1 MLFNIMERTFLKI
14 ILIFFLLNFLNIKTY
29 GWNAGNINSDSLLI
43 VEYPWA
49 DSVFNSL
56 TLEEK
61 IAQLL
66 VVRANYNKSYS
77 RNDLVTELVEKYNIG
92 GLTFFGGEPVTQAK
106 LTNYW
111 QGLSKTPLLISIDA
125 EWGLGMRLSNA
136 ISFPYQMT
144 LGAIQDDSLIFEM
157 GCEIAKQCKRLGI
170 HANFAPVVDINSNV
184 ANPVIGVRSFGE
196 DKNNVAQKGIAYMT
210 GLQQN
215 GVLATAKH
223 FPGHGDTDS
232 DSHHTLPIVSH
243 SKERMDS
250 LELYPFKKL
259 IDNGLGGIMVAHLYF
274 PAYETKKKTATTL
287 SHNVVTKLLKEKLNF
302 NGIVVTDALD
312 MKGVT
317 KYHKPGNIEVKA
329 FQAGNDILL
338 LPVDVPKA
346 IAKIKKAVARRKIS
360 ILDIDKRCRKILEY
374 KEKLGLNKY
383 QDVVI
388 ENICNDINNSEAKYL
403 NRKLYEAAITLVKN
417 ENSIIPLQK
426 LDTLKIASVSIGT
439 EKISDFQEMMNN
451 YAKIDNFTMP
461 KEPTD
466 DEISLLLSELTGYN
480 LVIVGI
486 QNTSIFPSRKFGITQ
501 KSIDF
506 VNLLKNQNK
515 IILDVFASAYSL
527 AYFEDTENI
536 EAIIVSYQDNKNSM
550 DVSAQIIFGGV
561 GAKGKLPVTASNN
574 FPLNSG
580 IETMP
585 IRLKYTSP
593 EEFNISKTAIEK
605 IDSVANYGIEIGAY
619 PGCQILAA
627 KDGKVFYNKSFG
639 YFTYNKNNAVENS
652 DVYDIAS
659 ITKIAATTLAMM
671 KLVEDNNV
679 DIDQKVSKYVPFLL
693 NSNKEDII
701 LRELLAH
708 QARFQAWIPYFKSTI
723 LDTGPNTEIY
733 NKSITE
739 EYPVRVAEN
748 IYIRKYYMFD
758 IIDSIITSPLREC
771 DEYKYSDLGFYLLMQ
786 VLENT
791 TNRPFELYLQEN
803 FYNSLGLSKLGFLPR
818 KNFGL
823 TDIVPT
829 ENDTIFRMQLLQGDV
844 HDPGAAMLGGIC
856 GHAGLFS
863 NASDLAIIMQMLL
876 QNGSY
881 AEVNYIDSAFVS
893 EFTKIQF
900 PLNDNRRGIGFDK
913 PLQIY
918 DEEGPT
924 CEAVSD
930 QSFGHSGFTGT
941 YVWADPENN
950 LIYVFLSNRVCPD
963 ASNMKIVD
971 ENIRTNIHQF
981 FYEAIGE

>member
-1 MLFNIMERTFLKI
+1 MERTFLKI
-14 ILIFFLLNFLNIKTY
+14 ILIFFLLNFLNINIYCRNT
-29 GWNAGNINSDSLLI
+29 GNSNPDSLSI
-43 VEYPWA
+43 IKYPWA

-56 TLEEK
+56 TLDEK

-66 VVRANYNKSYS
+66 VVRVNYNKTYG
-77 RNDLVTELVEKYNIG
+77 RNDLITELVEKYHIG

-144 LGAIQDDSLIFEM
+144 LGAIQDDSLIYEM
-157 GCEIAKQCKRLGI
+157 GSEVAKQCRRLGI
-170 HANFAPVVDINSNV
+170 QANFAPVVDINSNV
-184 ANPVIGVRSFGE
+184 ANPVIGCRSFSE
-196 DKNNVAQKGIAYMT
+196 DKFRVAQKGIAYMS

-232 DSHHTLPIVSH
+232 DSHYTLPIVSH
-243 SKERMDS
+243 SKERVDS
-250 LELYPFKKL
+250 LELYPFTKL
-259 IDNGLGGIMVAHLYF
+259 IENGLGGIMVAHLYF
-274 PAYETKKKTATTL
+274 PAYESKKNTATTL

-302 NGIVVTDALD
+302 DGIVVTDALD

-317 KYHKPGNIEVKA
+317 KYYKPGNIEVKA

-346 IAKIKKAVARRKIS
+346 IAKIKRAVAKGKIS
-360 ILDIDKRCRKILEY
+360 ILDIDERCRKILKT

-388 ENICNDINNSEAKYL
+388 ENIYEDINNFEAKYL

-426 LDTLKIASVSIGT
+426 LDTLKIASVSIGI
-439 EKISDFQEMMNN
+439 ESISDFQKMMNN
-451 YAKIDNFTMP
+451 YAKIDNFTIP
-461 KEPTD
+461 KEPTG
-466 DEISLLLSELTGYN
+466 DELSSLLSKLADYN

-486 QNTSIFPSRKFGITQ
+486 HNTSIYPSRKFGITQ
-501 KSIDF
+501 KTINF
-506 VNLLKNQNK
+506 VDSLKNQNK
-515 IILDVFASAYSL
+515 VILDVFASAYSL

-536 EAIIVSYQDNKNSM
+536 EAIIVSYQENEISM
-550 DVSAQIIFGGV
+550 DVSAQLIFGGV
-561 GAKGKLPVTASNN
+561 GAKGKLPVTASRT

-580 IETMP
+580 IETFP
-585 IRLKYTSP
+585 IRLKYTAP
-593 EEFNISKTAIEK
+593 EEFNISKTAIDK
-605 IDSVANYGIEIGAY
+605 IDSAANYGIEIGAY

-627 KDGKVFYNKSFG
+627 KDGKIFYNKSFG
-639 YFTYNKNNAVENS
+639 HFTYDKNNAVENS
-652 DVYDIAS
+652 DIYDLAS
-659 ITKIAATTLAMM
+659 ITKIAATTIAMM
-671 KLVEDNNV
+671 KLVDDNIV
-679 DIDQKVSKYVPFLL
+679 DIDQKVSKYVPYLL
-693 NSNKEDII
+693 NTNKEDII
-701 LRELLAH
+701 LRELMAH
-708 QARFQAWIPYFKSTI
+708 QARFQAWIPYFESTI
-723 LDTGPNTEIY
+723 LENGPNPEIY
-733 NKSITE
+733 HKSISE
-739 EYPVRVAEN
+739 EFPTRVAEN
-748 IYIRKYYMFD
+748 LYIEKYYMFD
-758 IIDSIITSPLREC
+758 IFDSIITSPLREY

-803 FYNSLGLSKLGFLPR
+803 FYELLGLSNLGFLPR
-818 KNFGL
+818 NNFDL

-844 HDPGAAMLGGIC
+844 HDPGAAMLGGVC

-881 AEVNYIDSAFVS
+881 AGVNYLDSALVS
-893 EFTKIQF
+893 EFTRIQF

-913 PLQIY
+913 PLHIY
-918 DEEGPT
+918 EEEGPT

-930 QSFGHSGFTGT
+930 LSFGHSGFTGT

-963 ASNMKIVD
+963 ASNMKIID
-971 ENIRTNIHQF
+971 ENIRTNIHKL
-981 FYEAIGE
+981 FYEAIEN

>member
-1 MLFNIMERTFLKI
+1 MERSFLKI
-14 ILIFFLLNFLNIKTY
+14 ILIFFLLPFFNIKTY
-29 GWNAGNINSDSLLI
+29 SRDTVNNDSDSLSI
-43 VEYPWA
+43 IKYRWA
-49 DSVFNSL
+49 DSVYNSL
-56 TLEEK
+56 TLDEK

-66 VVRANYNKSYS
+66 VVRANYDKSYD
-77 RNDLVTELVEKYNIG
+77 RNELITELVEKYNIG
-92 GLTFFGGEPVTQAK
+92 GLTFFGGDPLTQAK

-144 LGAIQDDSLIFEM
+144 LGAIQNDSLIFEM

-170 HANFAPVVDINSNV
+170 QANFAPVIDINSNI
-184 ANPVIGVRSFGE
+184 ANPVIGCRSFGE
-196 DKNNVAQKGIAYMT
+196 DKIRVAQKGIAYMN

-215 GVLATAKH
+215 GILATAKH

-232 DSHHTLPIVSH
+232 DSHYTLPIVSH
-243 SKERMDS
+243 SKERVDS

-259 IDNGLGGIMVAHLYF
+259 IENGLGGIMVAHLYF
-274 PAYETKKKTATTL
+274 PAYEKKKNTATTL

-302 NGIVVTDALD
+302 DGIVVTDALD

-317 KYHKPGNIEVKA
+317 KYHRPGNIEVKA

-346 IAKIKKAVARRKIS
+346 ISKIKRAVAKGKIS

-388 ENICNDINNSEAKYL
+388 ENIYEDINNSEAKYL
-403 NRKLYEAAITLVKN
+403 NQKLYEEAITLVKN
-417 ENSIIPLQK
+417 ENSLIPLQK
-426 LDTLKIASVSIGT
+426 LDTLKVASVSIGCDV
-439 EKISDFQEMMNN
+439 ENGFQKMMNN

-461 KEPTD
+461 KEPND
-466 DEISLLLSELTGYN
+466 ADIFSLLSKLSDYN
-480 LVIVGI
+480 LVIVGMH
-486 QNTSIFPSRKFGITQ
+486 NTSIFPSRKFGIAQ

-506 VNLLKNQNK
+506 IDSLKNQNK
-515 IILDVFASAYSL
+515 VILDLFASAYSL

-536 EAIIVSYQDNKNSM
+536 DAILVSYQDNEISM

-561 GAKGKLPVTASNN
+561 GAKGKLPVTVSDE
-574 FPLNSG
+574 FPLNLG
-580 IETMP
+580 IETIP
-585 IRLKYTSP
+585 TRLKYTAP
-593 EEFNISKTAIEK
+593 EELHISKTALEK
-605 IDSVANYGIEIGAY
+605 IDSTANYGIEIGAY

-639 YFTYNKNNAVENS
+639 YFTYDEKNAVENS
-652 DVYDIAS
+652 DVYDLAS
-659 ITKIAATTLAMM
+659 ITKIAATTIAMM
-671 KLVEDNNV
+671 KLVDDNV
-679 DIDQKVSKYVPFLL
+679 IDIDQKVSKYVPYLL
-693 NSNKEDII
+693 NTNKEDII
-701 LRELLAH
+701 LRELMAH

-723 LDTGPNTEIY
+723 LQSGPDPEIY
-733 NKSITE
+733 KHNITE
-739 EYPVRVAEN
+739 EFPIRVAEN
-748 IYIRKYYMFD
+748 LYIKKYYIFNVF
-758 IIDSIITSPLREC
+758 DSILISPLRDC

-791 TNRPFELYLQEN
+791 TNRPFELYLQDN
-803 FYNSLGLSKLGFLPR
+803 FYNSLGLSKLGFFPR
-818 KNFGL
+818 KNFEL
-823 TDIVPT
+823 SDIVPT
-829 ENDTIFRMQLLQGDV
+829 ENDTVFRMQLLQGDV
-844 HDPGAAMLGGIC
+844 HDPGAAMLGGVC

-876 QNGSY
+876 QNGNYSG
-881 AEVNYIDSAFVS
+881 VNYIDSALVS

-913 PLQIY
+913 PLQVC

-930 QSFGHSGFTGT
+930 RSFGHSGFTGT

-963 ASNMKIVD
+963 ASNWKIVD
-971 ENIRTNIHQF
+971 ENIRTNIHKL
-981 FYEAIGE
+981 FYEAVEN